1 MIKGA
6 EMIVGT
12 LKNTYAFSI
21 LPEQSVDDYKN
32 EIELFLKNA
41 PKGSILIADLFGGTT
56 SNVAAA
62 LSKRYDVLAVS
73 GLDMAMLIAADELR
87 EEYEGNE
94 LIEKLIE
101 KSKENCKNIGKM
113 LREAGWSQKDKDKE

>member
-94 LIEKLIE
+94 LIDKILK
-101 KSKENCKNIGKM
+101 KSIDNCKDLNKM
-113 LREAGWSQKDKDKE
+113 LNEMLKNKKGMGKL

>member
-113 LREAGWSQKDKDKE
+113 LREAGQSQKDKDKE

>member
-12 LKNTYAFSI
+12 LKNTYAFTIS
-21 LPEQSVDDYKN
+21 PEQSVDDYKN

-62 LSKRYDVLAVS
+62 LSKQYDVLAVS
-73 GLDMAMLIAADELR
+73 GLDMAMLIAATELR
-87 EEYEGNE
+87 EEYEGDE

-101 KSKENCKNIGKM
+101 KSKENCKNIGKI
-113 LREAGWSQKDKDKE
+113 LRQASQNKKR